1 MKYMLLIYGNEDI
14 WTSFTPDEMGE
25 LVRAT
30 DAHNT
35 AMFAS
40 GEMISVY
47 GVLDQDQAKQVST
60 RDGAPV
66 VTDGPYI
73 EAKEY
78 IGSFAII
85 DVDSFE
91 RAVEIAAANPASKFT
106 PIEIRPLMSEAAEDM

>member
-14 WTSFTPDEMGE
+14 WTSFSPDEFAE
-25 LVRAT
+25 LVKQT

-47 GVLDQDQAKQVST
+47 GVLDQGQAKLVST

-78 IGSFAII
+78 IGSFSIV

-91 RAVEIAAANPASKFT
+91 RAVEIAAANPASMYT
-106 PIEIRPLMSEAAEDM
+106 PIEIRPLMSEAADSM